1 MKIDSILLEL
11 EAVKE
16 NFAAQANGDTRRFLD
31 QMEAWAVAHPHAG
44 PVVNTPEEL
53 QARLR
58 AREAAEPPPPKG
70 KPYRVHDP
78 IIAEV
83 HRNREALYFERQTEA
98 FVLKDEPPK
107 KKTAH

>member
-1 MKIDSILLEL
+1 MKTDSILLEL
-11 EAVKE
+11 KAVKE
-16 NFAAQANGDTRRFLD
+16 NFAVQANGDTRRFLD
-31 QMEAWAVAHPHAG
+31 QMETWAVVHPHAG
-44 PVVNTPEEL
+44 PVVNSPEEL

-58 AREAAEPPPPKG
+58 TRATEPLPSKG

-83 HRNREALYFERQTEA
+83 RRNRETLYFEQQTEA

-107 KKTAH
+107 KNPAR

>member
-1 MKIDSILLEL
+1 MKTDSILLEL

-16 NFAAQANGDTRRFLD
+16 NFAVQANGDTRRFLD

-44 PVVNTPEEL
+44 PVVNSPEEL

-58 AREAAEPPPPKG
+58 ARATETLPPKG

-78 IIAEV
+78 IIAEGR
-83 HRNREALYFERQTEA
+83 RNRESLYFEQQTEA
-98 FVLKDEPPK
+98 LILKEEPPGK
-107 KKTAH
+107 KH